1 MPGGGHYVGECSERA
16 GLCSARRGGEGFR
29 FRVAAYRE
37 IPQESALTDD
47 PKQQAAAAQF
57 KKLQRAEDGKKAM
70 SEYEAD
76 AVAVRVRM
84 AKLRELRL
92 ARDAAAPPAAA
103 PAKKGGKKKKAATG
117 SLSTWL
123 KDRED
128 SGHNN

>member
-1 MPGGGHYVGECSERA
+1 
-16 GLCSARRGGEGFR
+16 
-29 FRVAAYRE
+29 
-37 IPQESALTDD
+37 
-47 PKQQAAAAQF
+47 
-57 KKLQRAEDGKKAM
+57 
-70 SEYEAD
+70 
-76 AVAVRVRM
+76 M